1 METRANYALIG
12 AFTLAVIAAGFLFV
26 FWFSRAS
33 TSEGRVNYQVLFTT
47 SVSGL
52 SRGSQVLFNGV
63 RVGEVVQVELK
74 PDDPTQVVA
83 LITVSARTPV
93 KVDTGAR
100 LEYQGLTG
108 VAAIALTGGSATAA
122 ALVSS
127 EQKPAIINADRSELQ
142 NIMETVQ
149 RLSGRMD
156 GILDKADKLLAE
168 NTGPIASTVKNVETF
183 SKALADNSDGV
194 KSFMSAMSDVG
205 TTIKP
210 LIANLD
216 ERVKAVDPERV
227 RQIVAN
233 ADQISAKLNNTADKF
248 DKVLTSLDGFLS
260 GGDSKGLMV
269 EIGDA
274 AKSIRKLADN
284 LDVRTKE
291 LTVGINRF
299 TGPGLRQYEALASD
313 GRKTLEEVNRT
324 LRSLEKNPQQL
335 LFGSKPTIP
344 EYSGR

>member
-1 METRANYALIG
+1 METKANYALIG

-108 VAAIALTGGSATAA
+108 VAATA

-205 TTIKP
+205 TSIKP
-210 LIANLD
+210 LIASLD

-227 RQIVAN
+227 RSIVAN

-248 DKVLTSLDGFLS
+248 DQVLTSVNGFLS
-260 GGDSKGLMV
+260 GGDSKGLMAEV
-269 EIGDA
+269 GDA

-284 LDVRTKE
+284 LDIRTKE
-291 LTVGINRF
+291 VTVGINRF
-299 TGPGLRQYEALASD
+299 TGAGLRQYEALAVD
-313 GRKTLEEVNRT
+313 GRKTLDEVNRT

-335 LFGSKPTIP
+335 LFGKKPAIP